1 MRHVGKDL
9 LCPGCGK
16 GFNNLSKYE
25 THAKKCKELRAEQF
39 SYNIPTVNLKDLAH
53 LEAKK
58 LPDNKDWGIWN
69 AKANDW
75 VRDKAGNVDSRI
87 FERNINTLLSC
98 IIAAS
103 IIADRQPET

>member
-1 MRHVGKDL
+1 MGKDL
-9 LCPGCGK
+9 ICPGCDK
-16 GFNNLSKYE
+16 RFNNLNKYE
-25 THAKKCKELRAEQF
+25 THAKKCKELRAKQF
-39 SYNIPTVNLKDLAH
+39 SYNIPTVNLNDLPG
-53 LEAKK
+53 LKAKQ
-58 LPDNKDWGIWN
+58 LPNSKDWGIWN

-103 IIADRQPET
+103 IVADGHPET